1 MGDDLPEP
9 GVYYRDADGKTT
21 LVHAYD
27 GGDYALADIVEF
39 FQLGTLFPSG
49 ESNVDIVELASG
61 ELHKLKVMADAYSF
75 DYESGYIDMCL
86 DMHRFG
92 LGKSAERYRFTANF

>member
-1 MGDDLPEP
+1 
-9 GVYYRDADGKTT
+9 VYCSDADGKTT

-27 GGDYALADIVEF
+27 GGDYGLADIVEF
-39 FQLGTLFPSG
+39 FQLGTLIPAG
-49 ESNVDIVELASG
+49 ESNVEIVELAAG

-86 DMHRFG
+86 EMHRFG
-92 LGKSAERYRFTANF
+92 LSQSAERCRFTANF